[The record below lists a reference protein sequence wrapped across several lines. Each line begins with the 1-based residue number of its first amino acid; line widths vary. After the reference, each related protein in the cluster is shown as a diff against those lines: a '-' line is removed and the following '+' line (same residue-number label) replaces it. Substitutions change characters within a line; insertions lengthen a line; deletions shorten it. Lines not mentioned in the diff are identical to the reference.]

1 MMTKLL
7 ITVAAAAAVTGG
19 IYLVRVPNDGTAA
32 IATAAA
38 TPTAPLKDSGADAR
52 HPVVLE
58 LFQSQ
63 GCSSCPPAN
72 RVLADIADR
81 PDVLALNFS
90 VTYWDQLGWK
100 DIYGQQKF
108 TDRQWDYAKA
118 QGRDRVYTP
127 QLIVNGRTAVLGSF
141 RNEVDAAIV
150 ANSRGVSGPA
160 IDANGGTIAIGA
172 ASVSTPATVWLV
184 DYDPRTVEV
193 PIQAG
198 ENGGR
203 TLPHRD
209 IVKRL
214 TPLGT
219 WTGSAASFNRI
230 AALPGTS
237 QAVLVQTGSGGTI
250 VAATKI

>member
-1 MMTKLL
+1 MTRAFLAL
-7 ITVAAAAAVTGG
+7 ATTGVLATIGLSAIGSHPATSAVT
-19 IYLVRVPNDGTAA
+19 
-32 IATAAA
+32 
-38 TPTAPLKDSGADAR
+38 TPTASKRAADAK

-72 RVLADIADR
+72 KVLDEIANR

-100 DIYGQQKF
+100 DIYGQQAF
-108 TDRQWDYAKA
+108 TDRQWDYARA
-118 QGRDRVYTP
+118 QGRGGVQTP
-127 QLIVNGRTAVLGSF
+127 QLIVNGRAAVLGSY
-141 RNEVDAAIV
+141 RNEVDNAIA

-160 IDANGGTIAIGA
+160 IEANAARISVGA
-172 ASVSTPATVWLV
+172 AASARPATVWLV
-184 DYDPRTVEV
+184 DYDPRTLQV
-193 PIQAG
+193 PIGSG

-214 TPLGT
+214 APIGS
-219 WTGSAASFNRI
+219 WSGSAVTFARKP
-230 AALPGTS
+230 ALPNTV
-237 QAVLVQTGSGGTI
+237 QAVLVQQGRGGTI
-250 VAATKI
+250 VAATKL

>member
-1 MMTKLL
+1 MNKLIL
-7 ITVAAAAAVTGG
+7 ALAATGAVAGGAIYSFAPAAMAPASISAAAA
-19 IYLVRVPNDGTAA
+19 
-32 IATAAA
+32 
-38 TPTAPLKDSGADAR
+38 PLKASGADAK

-58 LFQSQ
+58 LYQSQ

-72 RVLADIADR
+72 RVLAEIANR

-108 TDRQWDYAKA
+108 TDRQWEYAHA

-127 QLIVNGRTAVLGSF
+127 QLIVNGRAAVLGSF
-141 RNEVDAAIV
+141 RNEVDQAII
-150 ANSRGVSGPA
+150 ANSRGATGPEINA
-160 IDANGGTIAIGA
+160 AGATIAIGA
-172 ASVSTPATVWLV
+172 APASKPATVWLV
-184 DYDPRTVEV
+184 DYDPRIINV
-193 PIQAG
+193 PIRAG

-214 TPLGT
+214 TPLGN
-219 WTGSAASFNRI
+219 WTGKAASYARVN
-230 AALPGTS
+230 ALPGTS
-237 QAVLVQTGSGGTI
+237 QAVLVQAGSGGAI
-250 VAATKI
+250 VAAAKI

>member
-1 MMTKLL
+1 MNQLFLALAAAT
-7 ITVAAAAAVTGG
+7 TVAGGAYLALAPATMAPAIASAAAVTPGARG
-19 IYLVRVPNDGTAA
+19 
-32 IATAAA
+32 
-38 TPTAPLKDSGADAR
+38 SADAR

-72 RVLADIADR
+72 VVLAQIADR

-100 DIYGQQKF
+100 DIYGQARF
-108 TDRQWDYAKA
+108 TDRQWEYAHA

-127 QLIVNGRTAVLGSF
+127 QLIVNGRTAVLGSD
-141 RNEVDAAIV
+141 RAEVDQAIV
-150 ANSRGVSGPA
+150 ANSRGTSGPA
-160 IDANGGTIAIGA
+160 IDATGSRIAIGA
-172 ASVSTPATVWLV
+172 APAAKSATVWLV
-184 DYDPRTVEV
+184 DYDPRLVNV
-193 PIQAG
+193 PIRAG

-214 TPLGT
+214 TPLGN
-219 WTGSAASFNRI
+219 WTGTATSFTR
-230 AALPGTS
+230 APALPGTS
-237 QAVLVQTGSGGTI
+237 QAVLVQAGTGGAI
-250 VAATKI
+250 VAATKL